1 MSASNARFARWFVLL
16 FTATALANAVY
27 NVVRVNSSY
36 RALALGGD
44 AVTVGIIAASFALAP
59 LLVALPVGRAVDRR
73 HAVTA
78 LIGGSLLTT
87 AGAGLAAAS
96 TSLVLLGGANVTLGL
111 GQLLFTVGGQ
121 GMIAKRSRAEELDR
135 RFGGLTLGVS
145 LGQAV
150 GLPLGG
156 VVTALVSSGGEHV
169 DTTPGLLTAT
179 TLAVLTIPLTCFVRM
194 PKTVSRGQRS
204 GRQSG
209 LTMLRIP
216 GMKPAMY
223 SSLAVLA
230 SVDVL
235 TAYLPVFG
243 HHYGIGVHLV
253 TALLTIRTVASMVS
267 RFLLT
272 RLVQAFPRRLL
283 IVSATLCSAVPMAL
297 IPVLPVPWVLAIC
310 MVIAGF
316 FMGIGQPLTMT
327 WVVSLVT
334 DQNRGAALSLRLS
347 GNRLGQVAVPYLAG
361 ALAGISGVGA
371 VFGLTGVLLGVAAAF
386 TSRAPFNVGQSADSS
401 RSGRDEKA
409 E

>member
-1 MSASNARFARWFVLL
+1 MTRTARFPRWFVLL
-16 FTATALANAVY
+16 FAATALAQAVY
-27 NVVRVNSSY
+27 NLVRVHSSY

-44 AVTVGIIAASFALAP
+44 ATTVGVIAASFALAP
-59 LLVALPVGRAVDRR
+59 LAVALPIGRAVDGP

-78 LIGGSLLTT
+78 LVGGSVLTT
-87 AGAGLAAAS
+87 TGAGLAATS
-96 TSLVLLGGANVTLGL
+96 TSLPQLVGANVVLGL
-111 GQLLFTVGGQ
+111 GQLLMTVSGQ
-121 GMIAKRSRAEELDR
+121 GMIAKRSERSELDR

-156 VVTALVSSGGEHV
+156 LVTALVTTGGDHV
-169 DTTPGLLTAT
+169 DTTPSLLTAT
-179 TLAVLTIPLTCFVRM
+179 VLACLTIPLTCF
-194 PKTVSRGQRS
+194 QRAPAS
-204 GRQSG
+204 PPRNQPSERQSG

-243 HHYGIGVHLV
+243 QHYGIGVHAV
-253 TALLTIRTVASMVS
+253 TALLTIRTLASMVS

-272 RLVQAFPRRLL
+272 RLVQLVPRRLL

-297 IPVLPVPWVLAIC
+297 IPVLPEPWVLAVF
-310 MVIAGF
+310 MVVAGF

-334 DQNRGAALSLRLS
+334 AQNRSAALSLRLS

-361 ALAGISGVGA
+361 ALAGVSGVGA
-371 VFGLTGVLLGVAAAF
+371 VFGLTGLLLGVAAAI
-386 TSRAPFNVGQSADSS
+386 TSRAPFDTEGEGNREPSPQ
-401 RSGRDEKA
+401 R
-409 E
+409 

>member
-1 MSASNARFARWFVLL
+1 MSTPTARFPRWFVLL
-16 FTATALANAVY
+16 FAATALANAVY
-27 NVVRVNSSY
+27 NVVRVNASY

-44 AVTVGIIAASFALAP
+44 SVTVGIIAASFALAP

-73 HAVTA
+73 HVITA
-78 LIGGSLLTT
+78 LVVGSVLTT
-87 AGAGLAAAS
+87 TGAGLAS
-96 TSLVLLGGANVTLGL
+96 TSTNLVMLGGANVILGL

-121 GMIAKRSRAEELDR
+121 GMIAKRCSSDELDR

-156 VVTALVSSGGEHV
+156 VVTALLATGGDHV
-169 DTTPGLLTAT
+169 DTTPALLTAT
-179 TLAVLTIPLTCFVRM
+179 ALALLSVPLTCFLRM
-194 PKTVSRGQRS
+194 PPTATSPGERS
-204 GRQSG
+204 DRQSG
-209 LTMLRIP
+209 LTMLRAP

-243 HHYGIGVHLV
+243 HHYGIGVHTV
-253 TALLTIRTVASMVS
+253 TALLTARTLASLVS

-272 RLVQAFPRRLL
+272 RLVQTFPRRLL

-297 IPVLPVPWVLAIC
+297 IPILPYPWVLVVC

-334 DQNRGAALSLRLS
+334 EQNRGAALSLRLS
-347 GNRLGQVAVPYLAG
+347 GNRLGQVAIPYAAG
-361 ALAGISGVGA
+361 ALAGVSGVGA

-386 TSRAPFNVGQSADSS
+386 TARAPFTSTGPHQDQPLT
-401 RSGRDEKA
+401 RRR
-409 E
+409 